1 MIREILRKK
10 YEEIKR
16 LKRLNIERKRRIF
29 NVTESIRFK
38 PIIAEIK
45 RKSPSEGILS
55 GRIDV
60 IKQAILYERYGA
72 GAISV
77 LTDSEFFS
85 GSYTDLKNVSENV
98 NIPVLCKDFILSE
111 IQIENAYLSGADF
124 ILLIVPLLEGS
135 RIRELT
141 EFAKEFK
148 LKILYEIH
156 EIEDLKKIKNLEVE
170 LIGVNCRNF
179 TTMEVNVEKGIEV
192 MKKVKGEFLKVAES
206 GILKFEHIKKFRD
219 AGADAFLI
227 GTAFMKC
234 ENLKEKFKE
243 FYSCL

>member
-124 ILLIVPLLEGS
+124 ILLIVPLLERS